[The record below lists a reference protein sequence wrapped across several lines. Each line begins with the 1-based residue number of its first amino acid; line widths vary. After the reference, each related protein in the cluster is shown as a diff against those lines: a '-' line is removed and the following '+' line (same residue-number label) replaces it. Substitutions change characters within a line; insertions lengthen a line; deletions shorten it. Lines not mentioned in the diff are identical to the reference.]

1 MIATYAIHNWPIYII
16 VPAQVNPSFPY
27 PNYIIWKGPLPHKYT
42 PVRVTYVRESL
53 GGVTGVGGDPNQ
65 VPTGGSFLWSLKNLT
80 VPMIFIH
87 TIQFKYICSSYK
99 KLDNFNI

>member
-1 MIATYAIHNWPIYII
+1 MKWIAPMTVIYAIRDRPIHII
-16 VPAQVNPSFPY
+16 APAQVNPSFPF

-65 VPTGGSFLWSLKNLT
+65 VPTDGEFFMVIANPCFSIKHKFY
-80 VPMIFIH
+80 F
-87 TIQFKYICSSYK
+87 
-99 KLDNFNI
+99 

>member
-1 MIATYAIHNWPIYII
+1 MIVTYAIRNKPIYII
-16 VPAQVNPSFPY
+16 IPAQVNPSFPY

-65 VPTGGSFLWSLKNLT
+65 VPSGGEFLKVIVNPAVKKISLKR
-80 VPMIFIH
+80 IF
-87 TIQFKYICSSYK
+87 F
-99 KLDNFNI
+99 